1 MMLPLLALVAVADF
15 GANPGNL
22 AMYEHVPAG
31 LGADRPLVVVLHG
44 CTQTAG
50 DMVAAGWNELAD
62 ELGFAV
68 VYPEQK
74 TDNNPARCFNWAGEY
89 GDPANLVRGQGENA
103 SIMAMID
110 HAIAAHRLDRG
121 RVYLSGFS
129 AGAAFT
135 AVMLATWPDRIA
147 GGAIQAGVPYRCAT
161 DVNTAFQCQSL
172 DLNPSLDR
180 TPDDWAALVRDASDW
195 TGPWPRVSI
204 WHGSADGIVDPAAGR
219 AVVAQWT
226 TVHSTGMSAIDNFGA
241 HARESWSRDGEVVVE
256 SWTIEGMG
264 HAIALG
270 AQDPDGAC
278 AGSAAFYEDRGLCS
292 TRRIARFFGLGEV
305 EPDPEPEPGDEEGGG
320 GGCAAGGQAASLI
333 LFLAILPLAVR
344 GSSRTRRQ
352 CRGTL

>member
-1 MMLPLLALVAVADF
+1 MMLPIVPIMALVAVADF

-22 AMYEHVPAG
+22 AMYEHVPAD

-44 CTQTAG
+44 CTQTAN

-68 VYPEQK
+68 VYPEQRME
-74 TDNNPARCFNWAGEY
+74 NNPARCFNWAGEY
-89 GDPANLVRGQGENA
+89 GDPANMVRGEGENA
-103 SIMAMID
+103 SIIAMID
-110 HAIAAHRLDRG
+110 HAIAAHGLDRD

-147 GGAIQAGVPYRCAT
+147 AGAIQAGVPYRCAT
-161 DVNTAFQCQSL
+161 DVNTAFQCQAL

-180 TPDDWAALVRDASDW
+180 SADEWAALVRDASDW
-195 TGPWPRVSI
+195 TGPWPRVSV
-204 WHGSADGIVDPAAGR
+204 WHGTADGIVDPAAGR

-226 TVHSTGMSAIDNFGA
+226 AVHGA
-241 HARESWSRDGEVVVE
+241 AGPENVE
-256 SWTIEGMG
+256 SWWIEGMG
-264 HAIALG
+264 HAIAVG
-270 AQDPDGAC
+270 DEC
-278 AGSAAFYEDRGLCS
+278 AATAAFYEDRGICS
-292 TRRIARFFGLGEV
+292 TRRIARFFGLVSES
-305 EPDPEPEPGDEEGGG
+305 EPEPEPEPEGAGG
-320 GGCAAGGQAASLI
+320 GGCNAGGQAASLI
-333 LFLAILPLAVR
+333 LLFAILPLAVR